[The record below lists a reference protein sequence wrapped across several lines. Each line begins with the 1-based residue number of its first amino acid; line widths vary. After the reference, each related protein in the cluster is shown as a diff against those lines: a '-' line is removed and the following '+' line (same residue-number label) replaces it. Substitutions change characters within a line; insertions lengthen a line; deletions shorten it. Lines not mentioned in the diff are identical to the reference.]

1 MTIVK
6 CLTNQVNLP
15 LKPHRQAHAQ
25 PTTSSFFRG
34 LMNGRRQIDGFDNVI
49 YDEFVTSGETTSW
62 RRRSNRPGNSQAK
75 EPMFEQHSEESLAL
89 NVG

>member
-1 MTIVK
+1 M
-6 CLTNQVNLP
+6 
-15 LKPHRQAHAQ
+15 
-25 PTTSSFFRG
+25 PTTASFLRG
-34 LMNGRRQIDGFDNVI
+34 LMNGRRQIDGFNNVI
-49 YDEFVTSGETTSW
+49 YDEFVTSGETTRW